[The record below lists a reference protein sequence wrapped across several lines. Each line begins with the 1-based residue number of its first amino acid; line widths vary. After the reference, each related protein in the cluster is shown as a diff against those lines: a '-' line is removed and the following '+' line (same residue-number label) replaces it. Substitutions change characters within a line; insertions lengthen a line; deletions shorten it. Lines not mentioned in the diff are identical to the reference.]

1 MTVWSVWTET
11 DFRCGRP
18 HDLRRP
24 NITGCGEPVRSGSS
38 KRQYLERELRKEAA
52 RGPGTKGKTP
62 SQAHTY
68 SLSTLKAEVGGLA
81 YKGPVCSAQQ
91 AEA

>member
-1 MTVWSVWTET
+1 M
-11 DFRCGRP
+11 
-18 HDLRRP
+18 
-24 NITGCGEPVRSGSS
+24 RSGSS
-38 KRQYLERELRKEAA
+38 NRQYLERELRKEAT
-52 RGPGTKGKTP
+52 RGPDTKKGKTP

-91 AEA
+91 AEAQPGLHGKTQP